1 MTLEELRSEI
11 DKLDDN
17 LLELLNQRMNW
28 VHKVGEIKNKTKTLI
43 YRPEREKAILERMF
57 VQNKGPLNRE
67 AIEAIYLEIFAAAR
81 NIELPE
87 RIAYLGPEGSFTH
100 QAAESRFGAMSEY
113 MTLPTIKAVFE
124 AVETERAKFGV
135 IPIENNQEGIV
146 YETVD
151 LLNETNVNIAA
162 ELKIPVHFAM
172 ATEAENPSKIKRI
185 YSKDIAFRQCRGFLN
200 KYFEQT
206 NPEEIQ
212 VESTSK
218 AAKLASEDPEAA
230 AICSEIAAKLFRLPV
245 LFNNIEDNSN
255 NRTRFFIISKKFE
268 NLPSG
273 NDKTTIVARLPHTE
287 EAGALANFLLDFK
300 NENINLTK
308 IESRPYKGDE
318 DFNFWFFVE
327 ILGYSK
333 DVGFQNI
340 LKKHGDYIK
349 VLGSYV
355 RNA

>member
-1 MTLEELRSEI
+1 MTLDEVRKDI
-11 DKLDDN
+11 DKIDDQ
-17 LLELLNQRMNW
+17 LLVLLNQRMKL
-28 VHKVGEIKNKTKTLI
+28 VHKVGEIKRSTKAII
-43 YRPEREKAILERMF
+43 YRPEREKQILDRMNT
-57 VQNKGPLNRE
+57 QNDGPLNKE

-87 RIAYLGPEGSFTH
+87 RVAYLGPEGSFTH

-113 MTLPTIKAVFE
+113 MTLPTIKSVFE
-124 AVETERAKFGV
+124 AVDTGRAKFGV

-151 LLNETNVNIAA
+151 LLNAMNVNIAA
-162 ELKIPVHFAM
+162 ELKIPVHFAL

-206 NPEEIQ
+206 HPEEIQ

-218 AAKLASEDPEAA
+218 AAKLAAEDPESA
-230 AICSEIAAKLFRLPV
+230 AICSEIAAKLFALPV
-245 LFNNIEDNSN
+245 LFNNIEDNSQ
-255 NRTRFFIISKKFE
+255 NRTRFFILAKDFVNAKSE
-268 NLPSG
+268 
-273 NDKTTIVARLPHTE
+273 NDKTTIIARLPDTDKP
-287 EAGALANFLLDFK
+287 GILAAFLQDFK
-300 NENINLTK
+300 KAGINLTK

-318 DFNFWFFVE
+318 DFNFWFFIELEGFYQDENVE
-327 ILGYSK
+327 K
-333 DVGFQNI
+333 VF
-340 LKKHGDYIK
+340 KKYKNSIK
-349 VLGSYV
+349 WLGSYV

>member
-57 VQNKGPLNRE
+57 VQNIGPLNRE

-287 EAGALANFLLDFK
+287 EAGVLANFLLDFK

>member
-1 MTLEELRSEI
+1 MTLEDVRQEI
-11 DKLDDN
+11 DKLDDT

-28 VHKVGEIKNKTKTLI
+28 VHKVGEIKNKTKAVI
-43 YRPEREKAILERMF
+43 YRPEREKQIIERLF
-57 VQNKGPLNRE
+57 DQNKGPLNKD
-67 AIEAIYLEIFAAAR
+67 AIEAIFLEIFAAAR

-113 MTLPTIKAVFE
+113 VTLPTIKAVFE
-124 AVETERAKFGV
+124 AVETERVRFGV

-151 LLNETNVNIAA
+151 LLNETQVNIAA
-162 ELKIPVHFAM
+162 ELKIPVHFTM

-206 NPEEIQ
+206 HPEEIQ

-218 AAKLASEDPEAA
+218 AAKLAAEDPEAA

-245 LFNNIEDNSN
+245 LFKNIEDNSN
-255 NRTRFFIISKKFE
+255 NRTRFFIISKTFE
-268 NLPSG
+268 NQPSG
-273 NDKTTIVARLPHTE
+273 NDKTTLVARLPKTDE
-287 EAGALANFLLDFK
+287 SGVLANFLMDFK
-300 NENINLTK
+300 EQNINLTK

-327 ILGYSK
+327 LLGYHK
-333 DVGFQNI
+333 DEKFQEI
-340 LKKHGDYIK
+340 LNKHGDYIK

>member
-287 EAGALANFLLDFK
+287 EAGVLANFLLDFK

>member
-273 NDKTTIVARLPHTE
+273 NDKTTIVARLPHTD

-333 DVGFQNI
+333 DAGFQNI

>member
-1 MTLEELRSEI
+1 MTLEEVRIEI
-11 DKLDDN
+11 DKIDDQ
-17 LLELLNQRMNW
+17 LLSLINQRMTW
-28 VHKVGEIKNKTKTLI
+28 VQTVGEIKKQSKAVI
-43 YRPEREKAILERMF
+43 YRPEREKQILDRMQA
-57 VQNKGPLNRE
+57 QNHGPLNRQ

-87 RIAYLGPEGSFTH
+87 RIAFLGPEGSFTH
-100 QAAESRFGAMSEY
+100 QAAESRFGAVSEY
-113 MTLPTIKAVFE
+113 MTLPTIKSVFE
-124 AVETERAKFGV
+124 AVDTSRAKFGV

-151 LLNETNVNIAA
+151 LLNEMNVNIAA
-162 ELKIPVHFAM
+162 ELKIPVHFTL

-206 NPEEIQ
+206 QPEEIQ

-230 AICSEIAAKLFRLPV
+230 AICSEIAAKLFRIPI

-255 NRTRFFIISKKFE
+255 NRTRFFILSKNFE
-268 NLPSG
+268 NQPSG
-273 NDKTTIVARLPHTE
+273 NDKTTIIARLPDTDKPGIL
-287 EAGALANFLLDFK
+287 AGFLQDFK
-300 NENINLTK
+300 KVGINLTK
-308 IESRPYKGDE
+308 IESRPFKGDE
-318 DFNFWFFVE
+318 DFNFWFFIE
-327 ILGYSK
+327 LLGYHK
-333 DVGFQNI
+333 DENFQKI
-340 LKKHGDYIK
+340 IKKHRDYIK

>member
-1 MTLEELRSEI
+1 MTIENARKEI
-11 DKLDDN
+11 DQIDEKLIS
-17 LLELLNQRMNW
+17 LLNERMKW
-28 VHKVGEIKNKTKTLI
+28 VQEVGKIKNETKSVI
-43 YRPEREKAILERMF
+43 YRPEREKWIVERMI
-57 VQNKGPLNRE
+57 QLSNGPLSSS
-67 AIEAIYLEIFAAAR
+67 AIEAIFLEIFAAAR

-100 QAAESRFGAMSEY
+100 QAAESRFGAVSEY
-113 MTLPTIKAVFE
+113 MTLPTIKSVFE
-124 AVETERAKFGV
+124 AVETERARFGV

-151 LLNETNVNIAA
+151 LLSETNVSIAA
-162 ELKIPVHFAM
+162 ELKIPVHFAL

-200 KYFEQT
+200 KYFEQH

-218 AAKLASEDPEAA
+218 AARLAAEDPESA
-230 AICSEIAAKLFRLPV
+230 AICSEIAAKLFRIPV

-255 NRTRFFIISKKFE
+255 NRTRFFILGKNIE
-268 NLPSG
+268 NQPSG
-273 NDKTTIVARLPHTE
+273 NDKTTIVARLPKTD
-287 EAGALANFLLDFK
+287 EAGSLASFLQNFK
-300 NENINLTK
+300 KGNINLTK
-308 IESRPYKGDE
+308 IESRPYKGSE
-318 DFNFWFFVE
+318 DFNFWFFIE
-327 ILGYSK
+327 FLGYYK
-333 DVGFQNI
+333 DEHFQKI
-340 LKKHGDYIK
+340 LKKHQDYIK

>member
-1 MTLEELRSEI
+1 MSLEEVRKEI
-11 DKLDDN
+11 DSIDN
-17 LLELLNQRMNW
+17 SLLSLLNKRMEW
-28 VHKVGEIKNKTKTLI
+28 VQKVGEIKHQTKSVI
-43 YRPEREKAILERMF
+43 YRPEREKEILERMYAL
-57 VQNKGPLNRE
+57 NDGPLTKE

-124 AVETERAKFGV
+124 TVETGRARFGV

-151 LLNETNVNIAA
+151 LLNETDVNIAA
-162 ELKIPVHFAM
+162 ELKIPVHFAL

-200 KYFEQT
+200 KYFEQHH
-206 NPEEIQ
+206 PEEIQ

-230 AICSEIAAKLFRLPV
+230 AICSEIAAKLFKIPV

-255 NRTRFFIISKKFE
+255 NRTRFFILSKKFE
-268 NLPSG
+268 NQPSG
-273 NDKTTIVARLPHTE
+273 NDKTTLIARLPHTD
-287 EAGALANFLLDFK
+287 EAGILANFLQDFK
-300 NENINLTK
+300 KQEINLTK

-318 DFNFWFFVE
+318 DFNFWFFIEV
-327 ILGYSK
+327 LGYFK
-333 DVGFQNI
+333 DENFKKI

-349 VLGSYV
+349 ILGSYV

>member
-1 MTLEELRSEI
+1 VTLEELRLEI
-11 DKLDDN
+11 DNLDDQ
-17 LLELLNQRMNW
+17 LLELLNQRMQW
-28 VHKVGEIKNKTKTLI
+28 VHKVGEIKNKAKSII
-43 YRPEREKAILERMF
+43 YRPEREKQILERMF
-57 VQNKGPLNRE
+57 SQNKGPLNKA

-151 LLNETNVNIAA
+151 LLNESNVNIAA
-162 ELKIPVHFAM
+162 ELKIPVHFAL

-200 KYFEQT
+200 KYFEQIQ
-206 NPEEIQ
+206 PEEIQ

-230 AICSEIAAKLFRLPV
+230 AICSEIAAKLFKIPV

-255 NRTRFFIISKKFE
+255 NRTRFFILSKNFE
-268 NLPSG
+268 NLASG
-273 NDKTTIVARLPHTE
+273 EDKTTFIARLPRTN
-287 EAGALANFLLDFK
+287 EAGILANFLMDFK
-300 NENINLTK
+300 ENGINLTK

-327 ILGYSK
+327 IMGYFK
-333 DVGFQNI
+333 DEAFQNI
-340 LKKHGDYIK
+340 LNKHGDYIK
-349 VLGSYV
+349 LLGSYV
-355 RNA
+355 KNA